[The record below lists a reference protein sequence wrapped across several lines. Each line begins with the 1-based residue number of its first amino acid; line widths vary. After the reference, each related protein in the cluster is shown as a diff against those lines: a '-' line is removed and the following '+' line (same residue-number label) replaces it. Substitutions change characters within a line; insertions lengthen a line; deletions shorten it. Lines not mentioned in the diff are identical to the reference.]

1 LHHLDKCKEILGS
14 QLNTIHNLHYYQV
27 LMAGL
32 RRAIEQGKL
41 SAFVDEFYA
50 KRGLETP
57 PLASI

>member
-1 LHHLDKCKEILGS
+1 
-14 QLNTIHNLHYYQV
+14 
-27 LMAGL
+27 MAGL
-32 RRAIEQGKL
+32 RSAIEQGKL